1 MESIINLLQKLID
14 PFHPT
19 TIHQYMLLLFII
31 TSATIIT
38 SKKKINTYAKQ
49 YSIFQNYLKI
59 LKKIMSLII
68 ESTTLLSIANLFTW
82 LLLIIS
88 TKHGKKLL
96 IVILY
101 SEWNLMFLITL
112 LTIVYKLL
120 TTSDYLNELI
130 HLYKRNYSLIESLY
144 YLQTTAYISALIFNS
159 NLLFFFDSIG
169 FILLL
174 TTFLFFCFKIFIYL
188 RNKEH
193 DWRNK
198 HKKRKI
204 LR

>member
-1 MESIINLLQKLID
+1 
-14 PFHPT
+14 
-19 TIHQYMLLLFII
+19 
-31 TSATIIT
+31 
-38 SKKKINTYAKQ
+38 
-49 YSIFQNYLKI
+49 
-59 LKKIMSLII
+59 MSLII

-82 LLLIIS
+82 FLLIIS
-88 TKHGKKLL
+88 TKHGKNLL
-96 IVILY
+96 MVILY

-120 TTSDYLNELI
+120 ITSDYLNELI
-130 HLYKRNYSLIESLY
+130 HLYKKNYSLIESLY
-144 YLQTTAYISALIFNS
+144 YLQTTAFISALIFNA
-159 NLLFFFDSIG
+159 NLLFLFDSIG

-174 TTFLFFCFKIFIYL
+174 TTFPFFCLKILIYL